1 MISDSAFERLQN
13 IRYIY
18 LEGFSSRLLI
28 NFVSVNHNEAW
39 DTSTNQHWVLKRITS
54 QLDLSLKFE
63 NLNQKIIKLKLSIH
77 LGFWE
82 SLMIRPIIF
91 LEYLSK
97 IIQSHATA
105 IWKNWVFMLGNCLIL
120 NWERALDCHQVFKML
135 FKSIFG
141 L

>member
-1 MISDSAFERLQN
+1 MTHQMRFSQSQRSLRHSNQSALS
-13 IRYIY
+13 IK
-18 LEGFSSRLLI
+18 
-28 NFVSVNHNEAW
+28 AK
-39 DTSTNQHWVLKRITS
+39 NQS
-54 QLDLSLKFE
+54 DLSSKFE

-97 IIQSHATA
+97 IIQSHVIA

-120 NWERALDCHQVFKML
+120 NWERALERHQVFNML
-135 FKSIFG
+135 FWIYFLDSRKLEWIKIVHFIWNFC
-141 L
+141 